1 MTRQTTRLT
10 QLTIIAL
17 LLTILVGSP
26 PAEARPP
33 AAPALQT
40 ITVNLENF
48 GGEGSFMDGY
58 DFSAQAVQRYGE
70 EGPDRPELALDFYYS
85 EGYPIAGPIGFDI
98 VNTIDFGA
106 VGLETVT
113 TAPDPADPRFGQN
126 TLSFGHTYGLY
137 TLEGQ
142 FVAFQVTN
150 VYQEP
155 YDDWHIEGITI
166 VWKQLGAPPVG
177 VLAVTV
183 DTYKDAT
190 MWANTPPFTAWSR
203 PMGSRWRESGLR
215 FGCST
220 SRGTRFGASPSRPVR
235 AADTWYRSLMGKRFR
250 PAIAAG

>member
-70 EGPDRPELALDFYYS
+70 EGPDRPELAPDFYYS

-106 VGLETVT
+106 VGLGDGHDRSG
-113 TAPDPADPRFGQN
+113 PGRPA
-126 TLSFGHTYGLY
+126 LWAEY
-137 TLEGQ
+137 LELW
-142 FVAFQVTN
+142 
-150 VYQEP
+150 P
-155 YDDWHIEGITI
+155 HLRPLH
-166 VWKQLGAPPVG
+166 LGG
-177 VLAVTV
+177 
-183 DTYKDAT
+183 
-190 MWANTPPFTAWSR
+190 
-203 PMGSRWRESGLR
+203 
-215 FGCST
+215 
-220 SRGTRFGASPSRPVR
+220 PVR
-235 AADTWYRSLMGKRFR
+235 RLSGDQRVPGTLRRLAHRRDHHRLEATRR
-250 PAIAAG
+250 AAGG